1 MLKISNIT
9 KKYKKNIVL
18 NKVSFNVASGE
29 CIGLLGENGTGKS
42 TLLSILAGIT
52 KADEGKL
59 DFSSDIKIGYVPQE
73 NPLITDLSV
82 KDNLSLWYKKS
93 LPAIVDKLGLTESLN
108 KKVAHLS
115 GGMKK
120 RLSIAIAMADNP
132 NLLLM
137 DEPSAALDLS
147 CKQMIRD
154 YITEFCANGGS
165 VIIATHDEMELDI
178 CNKLFVINSGNC
190 RSIPTTLRGRELIKE
205 LARID

>member
-1 MLKISNIT
+1 MLKIINIC

-18 NKVSFNVASGE
+18 NNVSFSVNSGD

-52 KADEGKL
+52 KADDGEVN
-59 DFSSDIKIGYVPQE
+59 FTNTTIVGYIPQE

-82 KDNLSLWYKKS
+82 KDNLSLWYGKS
-93 LPAIVDKLGLTESLN
+93 LPPIVDKLGLTESLN

-120 RLSIAIAMADNP
+120 RLSIVIAMANNP

-154 YITEFCANGGS
+154 YITEFCASGGA

-190 RSIPTTLRGRELIKE
+190 RSISTTLRGRDLIKE
-205 LARID
+205 LSKND